1 MAINR
6 FSQSTAQSAFPKFT
20 NLWDGTTATSSF
32 DSLGSVIVS
41 SATSTVTFSN
51 IPQTYT
57 HLQVRGLSRCSRAAT
72 FSNII
77 QFQFNNDATDAN
89 YYNSHRLNADGATAS
104 AIAIADVGAAGI
116 WGGLSYS
123 DSALAN
129 SFGAFITDILD
140 YTNTNKYKNTR
151 SLQGVDD
158 NNGSYPEVRMVSG
171 LWKNASAINR
181 ITLVDNTGTNF
192 QPYSSYVLYGIK

>member
-20 NLWDGTTATSSF
+20 NLWDGTTATSAF
-32 DSLGSVIVS
+32 DSLGAFTLGA
-41 SATSTVTFSN
+41 ATSSITFSN

-57 HLQVRGLSRCSRAAT
+57 HLQIRGLSRCSRAAV
-72 FSNII
+72 FANII
-77 QFQFNNDATDAN
+77 QFQFNNDVTDAN
-89 YYNSHRLNADGATAS
+89 YYNSHRIHGDGTTAS
-104 AIAIADVGAAGI
+104 AIAIADTGAAGI
-116 WGGLSYS
+116 WGGVSFS

-151 SLQGVDD
+151 SLQGLDD

-192 QPYSSYVLYGIK
+192 QPYSSYALYGIK